1 MEEKLVE
8 ILTMLE
14 YDLKDIDTAVKHI
27 SRAEDAAVAVI
38 DSNDKFINAIKENL
52 HELQKGIKTVVK
64 ELTEDTD
71 TLVIKW
77 EELNEKHTA
86 LTDRLAKLTTYFESV
101 NFPARLD
108 KIDTSISS
116 VNQGIQANQN
126 LLNDLY
132 RRMDQ
137 HAEKQSEYSNQFI
150 KQANQLKT
158 IAIIIL
164 GLVCIGTA
172 LGLIGILI

>member
-14 YDLKDIDTAVKHI
+14 NDLKDIDTAVKHI
-27 SRAEDAAVAVI
+27 ARAEDAAVAVI
-38 DSNDKFINAIKENL
+38 DSNDKFINATKENL
-52 HELQKGIKTVVK
+52 HELEKGIKTVVK

-77 EELNEKHTA
+77 EELNEKHLA

-108 KIDTSISS
+108 KIDTSISA

-137 HAEKQSEYSNQFI
+137 HAEKQSEKFNLLS
-150 KQANQLKT
+150 KQSTQLRT
-158 IAIIIL
+158 FSILITVLVIA
-164 GLVCIGTA
+164 GLVI
-172 LGLIGILI
+172 GLINIFI